1 MNEIILL
8 KSGEIA
14 LKGLNRSTFEDI
26 MAKNARRRLQPLG
39 EFKIWHAQS
48 TTYVQPLTEGVDM
61 DEAVRRLQT
70 VFGIVAVTKS
80 CVVEKDFSVICPAA
94 AEYFAPQLS
103 AARTFKVEAKRSDK
117 SFPMKSPEIS
127 RELGGYL
134 LSRFHHLKVKVEQP
148 EITITVEIR
157 EQGAYIHAN
166 QLPGAGGIPVGTGG
180 RAMLLLSGGIDSPVA
195 GYMMAKRGREIA
207 AVHFASPPNT
217 SVRAR
222 QKVLDLAQEL
232 TPYTGRIRLFVVP
245 FTKLQELLRER
256 CPEDYFTIL
265 MRRYMM
271 RVAEQIAL
279 REDCGALIT
288 GESLGQVASQTMQAI
303 GCTDLA
309 CRLPVLRPCIGMDK
323 EEIVRIS
330 RKIETFET
338 SILPYED
345 CCTVFTPRHPKTKPT
360 VAAVEA
366 IEAEMAI
373 PEELVA
379 EAAEQAALVIIRYWF
394 TVPIESLQGAGRGR
408 SPRRRPE
415 GGLGLRPGAPVP
427 RKSSLFGKI
436 HRLFALYLQR
446 CKNYAVCCN

>member
-1 MNEIILL
+1 MKEIILL

-26 MAKNARRRLQPLG
+26 MAKNARGRLQPLG

-94 AEYFAPQLS
+94 AEYFAEQLT

-117 SFPMKSPEIS
+117 AFPMKSPEIS

-195 GYMMAKRGREIA
+195 GYMMAKRGLELVGI
-207 AVHFASPPNT
+207 HFFSYPYT
-217 SVRAR
+217 SERAKE
-222 QKVLDLAQEL
+222 KVLEL
-232 TPYTGRIRLFVVP
+232 GRKLTAWCGRMSVMVVP
-245 FTKLQELLRER
+245 FTKIQEEIRDKCHEEL
-256 CPEDYFTIL
+256 FTL
-265 MRRYMM
+265 VMRRFMM
-271 RVAEQIAL
+271 RIAEKVAVEYG
-279 REDCGALIT
+279 CGALIT
-288 GESLGQVASQTMQAI
+288 GESLGQVASQTMPAMAVT
-303 GCTDLA
+303 GAVCE
-309 CRLPVLRPCIGMDK
+309 LPVFRPCIGMDK
-323 EEIVRIS
+323 EEIIRIA
-330 RKIETFET
+330 RKIDTFET

-345 CCTVFTPRHPKTKPT
+345 CCTVFTPKHPNTKPKMPK
-360 VAAVEA
+360 
-366 IEAEMAI
+366 ILEAESNLDV
-373 PEELVA
+373 ETLVD
-379 EAAEQAALVIIRYWF
+379 EAVKGVEIVHL
-394 TVPIESLQGAGRGR
+394 P
-408 SPRRRPE
+408 
-415 GGLGLRPGAPVP
+415 
-427 RKSSLFGKI
+427 
-436 HRLFALYLQR
+436 
-446 CKNYAVCCN
+446 